1 MSSKIGIMQGRLSK
15 SVNGKIQSFPINSW
29 KKEFYLAKEIG
40 FELIEWVLDDDLQN
54 NPILN
59 KKAFPEIESLKND
72 TGIDINSICCDYF
85 MKNSLSPNSKSFKKK
100 NLEIFDLLIKEICPK
115 NNIKIIDLPLMG
127 VDGLKDKKISEDY
140 QNLFSSLE
148 KELLANNLIIAIEND
163 LNPEEFENFLKNV
176 NKKIITVN
184 YDMGNSAYR
193 EYNMRKEFLS
203 YGQSISNVHIKDCT
217 PKDYTVPLGSGNVDF
232 DGVFQLLKNNN
243 YKENFILQAA
253 RGKDDIQTAKEQLN
267 FIKVFISKYFQ

>member
-1 MSSKIGIMQGRLSK
+1 
-15 SVNGKIQSFPINSW
+15 
-29 KKEFYLAKEIG
+29 
-40 FELIEWVLDDDLQN
+40 
-54 NPILN
+54 
-59 KKAFPEIESLKND
+59 
-72 TGIDINSICCDYF
+72 
-85 MKNSLSPNSKSFKKK
+85 
-100 NLEIFDLLIKEICPK
+100 
-115 NNIKIIDLPLMG
+115 MG

-217 PKDYTVPLGSGNVDF
+217 PKDYTVPLGRGNVEF
-232 DGVFQLLKNNN
+232 YEGFQ
-243 YKENFILQAA
+243 
-253 RGKDDIQTAKEQLN
+253 
-267 FIKVFISKYFQ
+267 